1 MKNKGTQYST
11 INSFRIWVCITTR
24 RAGINKKKHQYTTV
38 TSNNDDDDDVDGN
51 ENALKLTTSFANKT
65 VL

>member
-1 MKNKGTQYST
+1 MKNKGIQYLT
-11 INSFRIWVCITTR
+11 INSFRIWVCLTTR
-24 RAGINKKKHQYTTV
+24 RNKNQHTTV
-38 TSNNDDDDDVDGN
+38 TSNNDDDDDDVDDN